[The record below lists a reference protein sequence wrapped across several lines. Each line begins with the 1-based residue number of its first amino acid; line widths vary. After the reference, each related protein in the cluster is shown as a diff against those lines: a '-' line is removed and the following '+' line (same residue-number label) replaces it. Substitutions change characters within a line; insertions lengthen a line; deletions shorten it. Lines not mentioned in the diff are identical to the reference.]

1 MTINV
6 LGETYKIIITK
17 VCNNEILQKN
27 KWSGYCSELS
37 KQVIVAD
44 MTEEEFFPDMTDSDR
59 EKYKKETLRH
69 EIIHAFL
76 TESGLGNNSSIPSY
90 GWAKNEEMIDW
101 IAIQSPKIIEAFEKA
116 GAL

>member
-6 LGETYKIIITK
+6 LGTNYKIIFTK
-17 VCNNEILQKN
+17 VCKNEILAKN
-27 KWSGYCSELS
+27 KWSGYCSEMD
-37 KQVIVAD
+37 KQIVIAD

-76 TESGLGNNSSIPSY
+76 NESGLGNNAFIPTY

-101 IAIQSPKIIEAFEKA
+101 FAIQSPKIIQAFEKA